1 MRIFLI
7 FILLIVL
14 AVNAYANPTESG
26 STGLVAVP
34 SAETLDAGNICV
46 GLWSVFSKYP
56 SEYREFTISGS
67 AGKTKSMTTLM
78 PITLTLGV
86 GTFWEFYGSYP
97 NLLFNGEEDA
107 SRRIDGT
114 SDPSRVRPAEIG
126 SKIRFWGTRNTPFK
140 LAADIFA
147 RRWLSDDVNID
158 GTTDYGGRL
167 IATLKKDVIGVHLY
181 GGYLFPGNI
190 EGKEFKKEIL
200 YGAGAEYAPS
210 SRSKVTLEIS
220 GNTSREKTVS
230 DSKLALAGFQ
240 YFLSPHLTFN
250 VAGGMGFSDG
260 SPDWRGIIGFSSCQ
274 GVGTYIKQVPVVGKK
289 AEKAEVKEEK
299 VKPVKI
305 IPISSLLVKA
315 TKPVAP
321 VSKLEVPV
329 TPGTEEVVIKPYG
342 QITVTQQQQ
351 TQRTQQT
358 QAASRPAL
366 PPVPKIEEPPLQA
379 PEIASVEQLQQRPLT
394 HLGEEVYV
402 VPKDV
407 PAQVEI
413 EAAAQ
418 GVSPLFALE
427 IKGEKLV
434 TFSAGKAGVPK
445 QMTVYR
451 KFRFPD
457 VAYELGKW
465 DISREGKQYLAEI
478 AEQIRSDKKWVF
490 LRVDGHTDNLGSAT
504 YNMDLSLKRA
514 IAVAMHLVTVE
525 GIDPARIFIK
535 GMGKSEPIAD
545 NVNADGRAQNRRSEI
560 LFLIPKESK

>member
-7 FILLIVL
+7 FILFIAM
-14 AVNAYANPTESG
+14 AVNAYANPSESG
-26 STGLVAVP
+26 STGLITVP

-46 GLWSVFSKYP
+46 GLWGVFSKYP
-56 SEYREFTISGS
+56 SEYREFTSSGS

-107 SRRIDGT
+107 SLRTDGT
-114 SDPSRVRPAEIG
+114 RDPSRVRPAEIG

-147 RRWLSDDVNID
+147 RRWLSDDVEVD

-167 IATLKKDVIGVHLY
+167 IATLKKGSIGLHVN

-190 EGKEFKKEIL
+190 EGREFDKEIL
-200 YGAGAEYAPS
+200 YGTGIEYAPS
-210 SRSKVTLEIS
+210 SRTKVTLEFT
-220 GNTSREKTVS
+220 GNTSREKGGV

-240 YFLSPHLTFN
+240 YYLSPHLTFN

-274 GVGTYIKQVPVVGKK
+274 GVGTYIKPVPVVGKK
-289 AEKAEVKEEK
+289 TEHAEVKEEK

-315 TKPVAP
+315 AKPVTP

-329 TPGTEEVVIKPYG
+329 SPGTEEVIIKPYG
-342 QITVTQQQQ
+342 QIAVTQQQQ
-351 TQRTQQT
+351 TQQT
-358 QAASRPAL
+358 QAARPVL
-366 PPVPKIEEPPLQA
+366 PPVLKIEEPPLQS
-379 PEIASVEQLQQRPLT
+379 PEIASVEQLQERPLT
-394 HLGEEVYV
+394 RLGEEVYI

-407 PAQVEI
+407 AAAGQVEQ

-457 VAYELGKW
+457 VAYEFGKW
-465 DISREGKQYLAEI
+465 DISRQGREYLAEI

-514 IAVAMHLVTVE
+514 IAVATHLVTVE

-545 NVNADGRAQNRRSEI
+545 NGTTDGRAQNRRSEI

>member
-7 FILLIVL
+7 FILFIAM

-26 STGLVAVP
+26 SSGLITVP

-46 GLWSVFSKYP
+46 GLWGVFSKYP
-56 SEYREFTISGS
+56 SEYREFTSSGS
-67 AGKTKSMTTLM
+67 GGKTKRMTTLM

-97 NLLFNGEEDA
+97 NLLFNAEEDA
-107 SRRIDGT
+107 SLRTDGT
-114 SDPSRVRPAEIG
+114 RDPSRVRPVEIG
-126 SKIRFWGTRNTPFK
+126 TKIRFWGTRNTPFK

-147 RRWLSDDVNID
+147 RRWLSDDVNVN

-167 IATLKKDVIGVHLY
+167 IATLKKGSIGLHIN
-181 GGYLFPGNI
+181 GGYLFPGKI
-190 EGKEFKKEIL
+190 EGREFDKEIL
-200 YGAGAEYAPS
+200 YGAGFEYAPS
-210 SRSKVTLEIS
+210 SRTKVTLELTS
-220 GNTSREKTVS
+220 NTSREKS
-230 DSKLALAGFQ
+230 GADSKLALAGFQ
-240 YFLSPHLTFN
+240 YYLSPHLTFN

-260 SPDWRGIIGFSSCQ
+260 SPDWRGIVGFSSCQ
-274 GVGTYIKQVPVVGKK
+274 GVGTYIKPVPVVGKK
-289 AEKAEVKEEK
+289 TEKAEVKEEK

-315 TKPVAP
+315 AKPVTP

-329 TPGTEEVVIKPYG
+329 TPGAEEVVLKPYG

-351 TQRTQQT
+351 TQQA
-358 QAASRPAL
+358 QAASRAVI
-366 PPVPKIEEPPLQA
+366 PPMPKIEEPPLQS

-402 VPKDV
+402 VPKEV
-407 PAQVEI
+407 AAAGQVEK

-457 VAYELGKW
+457 VAYEFGKW
-465 DISREGKQYLAEI
+465 DISRQGREYLAEI

-504 YNMDLSLKRA
+504 YNTDLSLKRA
-514 IAVAMHLVTVE
+514 IAVATHLVTVE

-545 NVNADGRAQNRRSEI
+545 NGTTDGRAQNRRSEI